1 MVGIIIHSVLFN
13 WFHCNQITL
22 LQGVGPI
29 VETAKEVNGWTASMI
44 ITFIAVLS
52 TFALY
57 RLAIHHH
64 KEKIKEN
71 EVLRSQIKQILTSD
85 NQEVKKLK
93 VSLGKC
99 RQQNKELKDE
109 IVAYLIKSVSRPKN
123 DTE

>member
-13 WFHCNQITL
+13 WFHCNQVTL

-29 VETAKEVNGWTASMI
+29 METAKQVNGWTASMI

-71 EVLRSQIKQILTSD
+71 EVLRSQIKQILTTD
-85 NQEVKKLK
+85 KQEVKNLK
-93 VSLGKC
+93 VSLVKC
-99 RQQNKELKDE
+99 RHENKELKNE
-109 IVAYLIKSVSRPKN
+109 ILEYLIKSASRPKN